1 MQHISV
7 PEFVAATSEAGGLG
21 ILSSASFQDLD
32 AFREALRDVKRLTGK
47 PFAVNLNFFPA
58 INPTDNNLYA
68 NIMIEEGGVT
78 AVESSGQRPPQD
90 MVARLR
96 EGGIKVMHKCV
107 SVRHALSALKSG
119 IDAVTLFGQE
129 GGGHIGGYGIST
141 MALVPAAV
149 DALDVPVIA
158 AGGIGDGRGL
168 AAALA
173 LGASGVIMGTRL
185 LLTQECPI
193 HPAIKQALLDASEMD
208 TLSILGSVHNPL
220 RAWRNAASSK
230 VAELEERGASLE
242 EILTVV
248 GGAYTREML
257 RSGDP
262 QSGVIACSQCV
273 GIMNDIKPLRELF
286 NEIVTDAE
294 AILHRLAG

>member
-1 MQHISV
+1 METQITRLFGIEYPILGGCMQHISV

-173 LGASGVIMGTRL
+173 LG
-185 LLTQECPI
+185 
-193 HPAIKQALLDASEMD
+193 
-208 TLSILGSVHNPL
+208 
-220 RAWRNAASSK
+220 
-230 VAELEERGASLE
+230 
-242 EILTVV
+242 
-248 GGAYTREML
+248 
-257 RSGDP
+257 
-262 QSGVIACSQCV
+262 
-273 GIMNDIKPLRELF
+273 
-286 NEIVTDAE
+286 
-294 AILHRLAG
+294 